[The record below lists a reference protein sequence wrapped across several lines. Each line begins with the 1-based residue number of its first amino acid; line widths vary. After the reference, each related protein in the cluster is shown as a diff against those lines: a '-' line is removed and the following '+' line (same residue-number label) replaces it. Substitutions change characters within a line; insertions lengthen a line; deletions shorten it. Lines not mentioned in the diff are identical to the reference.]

1 MANLKVSSQ
10 ELDAILGELEGELNG
25 ILAGTQNKLTKAR
38 EEDGSPSPG
47 MGSASA
53 SAGSPSA
60 GSPSAG
66 SPSAGGPPAAEGAP
80 SAEGAPPAG
89 AEPSAPPAG
98 EPGMEGAPG
107 GEPGM
112 EGAPAGEPGMEGAP
126 GGDAGAMDPQA
137 LEAEYAQLPLEE
149 LKAHYLAAK
158 AALFA
163 QMQGGGEAGAGGP
176 PGAPPAGPS
185 AGAPPPSPSAP
196 PAGPPPG
203 PSAGAPPMAMSE
215 GKAVA
220 GVSQSGNGGQLTK
233 KNESDLQLQVEA
245 LTKIVTAFVNKP
257 MQKAITGATYVAKSE
272 DTAPRKLNST
282 EVTAKLSELTRS
294 PDLKKSDRDLI
305 TGYYEGR
312 TNLTAIE
319 HLLK

>member
-10 ELDAILGELEGELNG
+10 ELDAILGELEGELSG
-25 ILAGTQNKLTKAR
+25 ILAGTQNKLSKAR
-38 EEDGSPSPG
+38 EEEGSPSAG

-60 GSPSAG
+60 
-66 SPSAGGPPAAEGAP
+66 SAGGEGAP
-80 SAEGAPPAG
+80 EGDPTASAGAP
-89 AEPSAPPAG
+89 PSAPPSAG
-98 EPGMEGAPG
+98 PPAGSPPPGAAPAGAAPA

-126 GGDAGAMDPQA
+126 GGDPAAAGQGPMDPQA

-158 AALFA
+158 AALYA
-163 QMQGGGEAGAGGP
+163 QMQGGGEQGAPQGAP
-176 PGAPPAGPS
+176 PAAPPAGPS
-185 AGAPPPSPSAP
+185 AGAPP
-196 PAGPPPG
+196 AGPPPAD
-203 PSAGAPPMAMSE
+203 PSAGAPPLAQSAKNKFGTGSGSGGELVKKSE
-215 GKAVA
+215 DA
-220 GVSQSGNGGQLTK
+220 
-233 KNESDLQLQVEA
+233 LQAQVDA
-245 LTKIVTAFVNKP
+245 LTKIVSAFVNKP
-257 MQKAITGATYVAKSE
+257 MQKAITGTTYVAKSE
-272 DTAPRKLNST
+272 GDAPAAKSLNPN
-282 EVTAKLSELTRS
+282 EVTAQLSTLTRS

-312 TNLTAIE
+312 TKLDAIV